1 MFRIW
6 RIFPFFQ
13 FLDTGWVYNILIMT
27 CRINIVAISWPGW
40 SYDLSWENLRNVF
53 TRVKILYIA
62 ALTQWIVLHF
72 VFIKQQSASSVSSR
86 LRQTHDW
93 LKVYD
98 QRRTWHLL
106 ADALGRDSSEELANW
121 LALPDCSCNGK
132 NLFFQFKRHSEC
144 FKNLNVRKSTPWEVR
159 NVSVFGK
166 EGKGTPYIFLL
177 FYQQFF

>member
-1 MFRIW
+1 MVSR
-6 RIFPFFQ
+6 
-13 FLDTGWVYNILIMT
+13 T
-27 CRINIVAISWPGW
+27 NIVAISWPGW

-132 NLFFQFKRHSEC
+132 NLVFFNSRDT
-144 FKNLNVRKSTPWEVR
+144 V
-159 NVSVFGK
+159 NVSKIIMEENLLREKLEMYQFLERRGRALH
-166 EGKGTPYIFLL
+166 IFFWL
-177 FYQQFF
+177 FD